1 MKNKVIISRVLLAVL
16 GVGVCLAVYLGINEY
31 KAKQQEKIESAIKAT
46 NEFIEDTKSPSK
58 PKSYEE
64 AFNMLNHNNTS
75 EEFAEFMRMK
85 LVQEQS
91 NNIPFEQTDFFRKWD
106 SDYKK
111 LFQYN

>member
-1 MKNKVIISRVLLAVL
+1 MKKNVIISRVLLVIL
-16 GVGVCLAVYLGINEY
+16 GFGACLAVYIGIYEY
-31 KAKQQEKIESAIKAT
+31 KAKQHERIESTIKTT
-46 NEFIEDTKSPSK
+46 NEILEDTKRPSK

-75 EEFAEFMRMK
+75 EDFAAFMRAK

-111 LFQYN
+111 LF

>member
-1 MKNKVIISRVLLAVL
+1 MLLVVL
-16 GVGVCLAVYLGINEY
+16 GVGVCLAVYMGINEY
-31 KAKQQEKIESAIKAT
+31 KAKQHERIESAIKAT
-46 NEFIEDTKSPSK
+46 NEFLEDTKRPSK

-64 AFNMLNHNNTS
+64 AFKMLNHNNTS
-75 EEFAEFMRMK
+75 EDFAAFMRMK

-91 NNIPFEQTDFFRKWD
+91 NNIPFEQTDLFRKWD

>member
-1 MKNKVIISRVLLAVL
+1 MKKNVIISRVLLAVL
-16 GVGVCLAVYLGINEY
+16 GVGVCLAVYMGISEY
-31 KAKQQEKIESAIKAT
+31 KAKQHERIESAIKTT
-46 NEFIEDTKSPSK
+46 NDFLEDTKRPSK

-64 AFNMLNHNNTS
+64 AFNLLNHNNTS
-75 EEFAEFMRMK
+75 EDFAEFMRMK